1 MRNADLGHST
11 TGLASPVVVGF
22 GFLLLGL
29 APVIRGGNR
38 HVALVLLEWV
48 SLLVL
53 LALTIQALSAN
64 PTGSPAHR
72 LERRRAAGVW
82 LLALAPFWV
91 ALFQLFPLPSG
102 WWKALPGHVPYAE
115 GLAVARVSGAGYFPM
130 SLTPDFTLL
139 SVLAGLPLS
148 AALLVA
154 YHASARHLGLLV
166 QGLIVF
172 AVVQAVLGLLQMG
185 PFPALSFGSER
196 GGRAIGTFAN
206 RNHFASYITMTV
218 PLAVWM
224 LSQAMAPVRRTTSSQ
239 GVRAKGA
246 LWGVALFLLLSGVLV
261 SASRGGA
268 VTCLVVTVL
277 AAMLLRHRAA
287 QGSFR
292 HHWGLAGVA
301 TLLALVALAAG
312 VDALLAR
319 FEGEG
324 DYLDSERWLYVIG
337 TWHAA
342 REFWPFG
349 AGLGSFASVFPA
361 YQPLGVHGFVEHAH
375 NDYVQL
381 LMEGGLL
388 VVVLSLVALAL
399 IFRQVAALV
408 RHDRRSGLDPQA
420 LLQVA
425 CGLGL
430 LAVLLHSWVEFNLRI
445 PANAILAAFL
455 LGAFLRPLAE
465 PASWRRGGMDAS

>member
-1 MRNADLGHST
+1 
-11 TGLASPVVVGF
+11 
-22 GFLLLGL
+22 
-29 APVIRGGNR
+29 
-38 HVALVLLEWV
+38 
-48 SLLVL
+48 
-53 LALTIQALSAN
+53 
-64 PTGSPAHR
+64 
-72 LERRRAAGVW
+72 
-82 LLALAPFWV
+82 
-91 ALFQLFPLPSG
+91 
-102 WWKALPGHVPYAE
+102 
-115 GLAVARVSGAGYFPM
+115 
-130 SLTPDFTLL
+130 
-139 SVLAGLPLS
+139 
-148 AALLVA
+148 
-154 YHASARHLGLLV
+154 
-166 QGLIVF
+166 
-172 AVVQAVLGLLQMG
+172 
-185 PFPALSFGSER
+185 
-196 GGRAIGTFAN
+196 
-206 RNHFASYITMTV
+206 
-218 PLAVWM
+218 
-224 LSQAMAPVRRTTSSQ
+224 
-239 GVRAKGA
+239 
-246 LWGVALFLLLSGVLV
+246 LFLLLSGVLV

-408 RHDRRSGLDPQA
+408 RQDRRSGLDPQA

-465 PASWRRGGMDAS
+465 PAAWRREVTDAS

>member
-1 MRNADLGHST
+1 MPAAETGQAS
-11 TGLASPVVVGF
+11 TGLSGPVAF
-22 GFLLLGL
+22 GAGLLLLGL
-29 APVIRGGNR
+29 APIIRGGNR
-38 HVALVLLEWV
+38 HVALVLLEWLG
-48 SLLVL
+48 LLVL
-53 LALTIQALSAN
+53 LALSIRALTTAAAS
-64 PTGSPAHR
+64 PTPRHPPRHR
-72 LERRRAAGVW
+72 AIGVW
-82 LLALAPFWV
+82 LLALAPLWV
-91 ALFQLFPLPSG
+91 GLLQLIPLPG
-102 WWKALPGHVPYAE
+102 GLWAALPGHAPYAQA
-115 GLAVARVSGAGYFPM
+115 LAVAQVSDAGYRAL
-130 SLTPDFTLL
+130 SLMPDATWT
-139 SVLAGLPLS
+139 SVLAGIPLM
-148 AALLVA
+148 AAFLLA
-154 YHASARHLGLLV
+154 CFCSPAHLHRLV
-166 QGLIVF
+166 QALVVF
-172 AVVQAVLGLLQMG
+172 AVAQAVLGLLQMG
-185 PFPALSFGSER
+185 PFPGLSFGLVK
-196 GGRAIGTFAN
+196 GGRVVGTFAN

-324 DYLDSERWLYVIG
+324 AYLDSERWLYVIG

-349 AGLGSFASVFPA
+349 SGLGSFASVFPA

-408 RHDRRSGLDPQA
+408 RQDRRSGLDPQA

-465 PASWRRGGMDAS
+465 PAAWRREVTDAS